1 METNITNQPSVNL
14 DKLIGNLK
22 KEDALFLKFSLSVQ
36 WLLWLVAAFY
46 LAMVIFIFDFREPW
60 YKPAG
65 GLIVM
70 LALVI
75 FAVYIRNR
83 YRSFK
88 LIDYGLPTTEVL
100 AKAVKRYQAYKWSDL
115 LLIIPL
121 ILEDIGLCFFSFDFS
136 GHSYILAH
144 VIKWQVIF
152 FVSLAIGFLI
162 GYIVWW
168 IRQKPLRD
176 RALALIKEIES

>member
-1 METNITNQPSVNL
+1 METNNTNQPSVNL

-22 KEDALFLKFSLSVQ
+22 KEDALSLKFSLSIQ
-36 WLLWLVAAFY
+36 WLMWPTAILYLV
-46 LAMVIFIFDFREPW
+46 MVIFIFDFSEPW
-60 YKPAG
+60 YKPTG
-65 GLIVM
+65 GLMVM
-70 LALVI
+70 LSLVI
-75 FAVYIRNR
+75 FAFYFRNR
-83 YRSFK
+83 FRAFK
-88 LIDYGLPTTEVL
+88 MIDYGLPTTEVL
-100 AKAVKRYQAYKWSDL
+100 AKAVKRYQAFQWPTLFL
-115 LLIIPL
+115 LIPL
-121 ILEDIGLCFFSFDFS
+121 ILEDIGLCFFSLDFS
-136 GHSYILAH
+136 GHSDTLAH

>member
-1 METNITNQPSVNL
+1 METNNTNQPSVNL

-22 KEDALFLKFSLSVQ
+22 KEDDIILKMSLAIQ
-36 WLLWLVAAFY
+36 WLMWIVAMMYLV
-46 LAMVIFIFDFREPW
+46 MVIFIFDFSKPW

-65 GLIVM
+65 GLMVM

-75 FAVYIRNR
+75 FAVYFRNR

-100 AKAVKRYQAYKWSDL
+100 AKAVKRYQAFQWSTLFL
-115 LLIIPL
+115 LIPL
-121 ILEDIGLCFFSFDFS
+121 ILEDIGICFFSLDSS
-136 GHSYILAH
+136 GHSDTLAH

-176 RALALIKEIES
+176 RALALLKEIRS